1 MTLRVLA
8 QMGPA
13 AKTAAPAIRDTM
25 KTHMTIPYT
34 SVFIRLD
41 CKYWSADQE
50 KNLRLR
56 MGAAQQK

>member
-1 MTLRVLA
+1 
-8 QMGPA
+8 
-13 AKTAAPAIRDTM
+13 
-25 KTHMTIPYT
+25 MTIPYT